1 MLAIGIFFLSFKGRI
16 IQRDRTFQYGL
27 ICIEKC
33 QRGTNLLSQLF
44 EVMRQEFLTK
54 FTTGITFIN
63 SANRRSYEAHTRKLK
78 MTVIDRFEFN
88 NNNYYNLAFD
98 TAISVL

>member
-16 IQRDRTFQYGL
+16 IQRDRTFQYEP
-27 ICIEKC
+27 ICIDPS
-33 QRGTNLLSQLF
+33 QRGTNLLPKLF
-44 EVMRQEFLTK
+44 KVMRQEFLTR

-63 SANRRSYEAHTRKLK
+63 CGNRCSYEAHNRKLK

-88 NNNYYNLAFD
+88 NNNYYSLAFD
-98 TAISVL
+98 TAISVV